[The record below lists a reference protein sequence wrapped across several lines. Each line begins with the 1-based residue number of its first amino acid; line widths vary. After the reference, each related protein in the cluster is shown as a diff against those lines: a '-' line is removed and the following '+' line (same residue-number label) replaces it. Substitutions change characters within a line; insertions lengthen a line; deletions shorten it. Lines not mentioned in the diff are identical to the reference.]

1 MSNLFDFLTDIAIN
15 PKQQL
20 AFAQQPNAVKVA
32 VGLDEADMAV
42 VESKSFTKIAA
53 VFANKL
59 TPSAALCMD
68 PSPEDPLPDPDPEP
82 APNEP
87 DPKPA
92 PNEPESRQD
101 YLEQSN

>member
-1 MSNLFDFLTDIAIN
+1 MSSLFDFLTDIAIN

-20 AFAQQPNAVKVA
+20 AFARQPNAVTA
-32 VGLDEADMAV
+32 AFGLAEADMAV
-42 VESKSFTKIAA
+42 AESKSFTKITA
-53 VFANKL
+53 VFANEL
-59 TPSAALCMD
+59 TPLAALCMD

-87 DPKPA
+87 
-92 PNEPESRQD
+92 ESRQD